1 MKMIKTALS
10 SLLVF
15 LPVVALAHVK
25 WFAQEK
31 EYVRPYSISDG
42 FVISWIIVSVLI
54 VLAGV
59 YFERKISLPRS
70 IVEKFKRIAPYVHSI
85 AQIGFGISLIIFS
98 IKGFIFAPNL
108 PVEGLLSIL
117 MRVVEFISGA
127 MILLGYFERLGAI
140 LVLALF
146 FMSVY
151 LHGAIEMLDAL
162 EVFGFSLYL
171 LIYGRP
177 NMRLSNKFNIGDFQ
191 LNEYAVP
198 ILRIFT
204 GLNLFVLGFSE
215 KILNPS
221 LTQNFLEV
229 HNWNF
234 MDALGFH
241 MFTNYW
247 FAFSA
252 GVVESLFGVFLILGL
267 VTRFTTVTLAIFLA
281 STLVLLGPVELMGHL
296 PHFSIAI
303 IFLILGSGDRLK
315 IQ

>member
-1 MKMIKTALS
+1 
-10 SLLVF
+10 
-15 LPVVALAHVK
+15 
-25 WFAQEK
+25 
-31 EYVRPYSISDG
+31 
-42 FVISWIIVSVLI
+42 
-54 VLAGV
+54 
-59 YFERKISLPRS
+59 
-70 IVEKFKRIAPYVHSI
+70 
-85 AQIGFGISLIIFS
+85 
-98 IKGFIFAPNL
+98 
-108 PVEGLLSIL
+108 
-117 MRVVEFISGA
+117 MRVVEFISGV

-140 LVLALF
+140 LLLVLF

-177 NMRLSNKFNIGDFQ
+177 NLKLSHKFNIGDFQ

-198 ILRIFT
+198 VLRIFT

-221 LTQNFLEV
+221 LTQDFLEKY
-229 HNWNF
+229 NWNF

-267 VTRFTTVTLAIFLA
+267 VTRFTTLTLAVFLA

-303 IFLILGSGDRLK
+303 IFLILGSGDKLK
-315 IQ
+315 IV